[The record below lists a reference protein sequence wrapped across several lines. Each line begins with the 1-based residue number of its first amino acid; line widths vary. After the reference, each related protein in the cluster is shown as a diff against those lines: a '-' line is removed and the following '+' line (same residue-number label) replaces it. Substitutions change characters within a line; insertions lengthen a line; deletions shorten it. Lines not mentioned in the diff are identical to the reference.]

1 MDLIQTLVKHFHIAP
16 GLQGRTELGK
26 GRGKENLE
34 RAARRRI
41 GKAGV
46 I

>member
-1 MDLIQTLVKHFHIAP
+1 MMDLIQTLVKIFI
-16 GLQGRTELGK
+16 LGK
-26 GRGKENLE
+26 GRGKKNVE
-34 RAARRRI
+34 RAIRRRI